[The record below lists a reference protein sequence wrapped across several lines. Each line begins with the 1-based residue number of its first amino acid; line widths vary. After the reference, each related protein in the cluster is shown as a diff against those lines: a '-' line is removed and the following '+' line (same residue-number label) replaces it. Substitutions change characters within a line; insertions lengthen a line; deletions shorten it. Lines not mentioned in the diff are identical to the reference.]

1 MATTVT
7 TDAAIATRALT
18 KTYGERTAVDHL
30 DLEVSRGEIFG
41 LLGPNGAGKTTTI
54 LMLLGLTEPT
64 SGSARVVGLDPLRQ
78 ALEVR
83 ARVGY
88 LPDAV
93 GFYDDLTGR
102 QNLRYTAR
110 LNRLDRD
117 TAEARIEDLA
127 AEVGLADR
135 IDDRVRAYSRGMRQ
149 RLGIADALLKEPEVL
164 VLDEPTAAI
173 DPEGVREVLE
183 LIRSLPARRG
193 CTVLLSSH
201 LLQQVQEVCERVGIF
216 VEGRLVASG
225 TVTDLAARHGGRLAI
240 EVGVAGSGS
249 SPVDDVARGIRGV
262 VEVRRETGGR
272 PSTTEA
278 ERLWVVGAQQDVRE
292 ALSRA
297 LAAAGWVVTH
307 LRVRAEELAEVY
319 HRYFA
324 DAGEGRD
331 GPPGRAGGRPEDRRA
346 PSARPATR
354 RVRR

>member
-1 MATTVT
+1 MGDTVRGR
-7 TDAAIATRALT
+7 AAIATRALT
-18 KTYGERTAVDHL
+18 KSYGERTAVDHL
-30 DLEVSRGEIFG
+30 DLEVPRGEIFG

-64 SGSARVVGLDPLRQ
+64 SGSAQVVGLDPLHQ

-93 GFYDDLTGR
+93 GFYEDLTGR

-110 LNRLDRD
+110 LNRLDR
-117 TAEARIEDLA
+117 TAAEARIEALS

-135 IDDRVRAYSRGMRQ
+135 VDDRVRTYSRGMRQ

-164 VLDEPTAAI
+164 VLDEPTTAI
-173 DPEGVREVLE
+173 DPEGVREVLD
-183 LIRSLPARRG
+183 LVRSLPARRG

-201 LLQQVQEVCERVGIF
+201 LLQQVQEVCDRVGIF

-240 EVGVAGSGS
+240 EVAVAGSGTEA
-249 SPVDDVARGIRGV
+249 VEEVARRIRGV
-262 VEVRRETGGR
+262 VDVRREPGRAGGNV
-272 PSTTEA
+272 PDDAT
-278 ERLWVVGAQQDVRE
+278 WVVGAQDDVRQE
-292 ALSRA
+292 LSRA
-297 LAAAGWVVTH
+297 LTAAGWVVTH

-324 DAGEGRD
+324 SEPDGDRPGGR
-331 GPPGRAGGRPEDRRA
+331 RAGLADTRRP
-346 PSARPATR
+346 PTARPATR